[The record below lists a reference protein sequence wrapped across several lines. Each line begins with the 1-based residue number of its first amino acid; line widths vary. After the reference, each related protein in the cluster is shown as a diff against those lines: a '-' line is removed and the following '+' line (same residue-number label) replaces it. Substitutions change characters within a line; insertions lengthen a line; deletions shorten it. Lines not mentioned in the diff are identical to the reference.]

1 MKKLS
6 KNKKYLISAVF
17 LFMIILTLLTQFEG
31 TTDIKDYANVA
42 KFFSG
47 DLSSKI
53 RTSHSYL
60 FGFLHSPF
68 IFLTKN
74 FISLKLTS
82 LIFLFL
88 IVLSVYY
95 ISGKDKKALWL
106 MLLSPIVWYM
116 APWISPI
123 QLSSLLFL
131 WAFYFIRKFDE
142 NEKISNLFYSGI
154 LIGLGWALWGSILFF
169 GILLGISFLYNKKI
183 YHSIY
188 FLIFVFIGLLP
199 RMILDQF
206 LFGFPLY
213 TIIRHIIAV
222 ISFSLLGGF
231 YNQGSDFALVNII
244 LMIIFI
250 PVYSYILFTKKNFKK
265 NIKTNIFI
273 ILSFLLIIANPQI
286 RLTLIIIP
294 ILITSLTK
302 YLDKKKFAFQIA
314 LFLIISL
321 FVINPYLIQIKYE
334 TNATDFGSLIQNFPN
349 IQINEFTN
357 KIILQDLNEIST
369 KYPNQTFVVG
379 NTRDEYANLAF
390 LYWGGKI
397 NEFVSI
403 QDYQLYLNNE
413 ITLQEQSFCT
423 NSKISNRRDF
433 CFSALL
439 RKSFNDK
446 TNYSSI
452 RYAISSEEIL
462 NLEGFEFIEK
472 YQHLSLFKKLN

>member
-6 KNKKYLISAVF
+6 KNEKYLISIIF

-60 FGFLHSPF
+60 FGFLQFPF
-68 IFLTKN
+68 VLLTKT
-74 FISLKLTS
+74 FISFKLTS

-106 MLLSPIVWYM
+106 MLLSPIVWYI

-131 WAFYFIRKFDE
+131 WAFYFMKKFHE
-142 NEKISNLFYSGI
+142 NEKISNLFYSGT

-169 GILLGISFLYNKKI
+169 GIFLGISFLYNKKF

-188 FLIFVFIGLLP
+188 FIFFVFIGLLP

-231 YNQGSDFALVNII
+231 YNQGSDFNLINII
-244 LMIIFI
+244 LILIFI
-250 PVYSYILFTKKNFKK
+250 PFYSYTLFTKKNFKK
-265 NIKTNIFI
+265 DIKTNIFI

-286 RLTLIIIP
+286 RLTLIVIP
-294 ILITSLTK
+294 ILIISLIK
-302 YLDKKKFAFQIA
+302 NIDKKRFAFQIA
-314 LFLIISL
+314 FFLIISL
-321 FVINPYLIQIKYE
+321 LLINPYLIQIKYE
-334 TNATDFGSLIQNFPN
+334 TNATDFGALIKNFPN
-349 IQINEFTN
+349 ILINEPTN
-357 KIILQDLNEIST
+357 KIISQDLSKIST
-369 KYPNQTFVVG
+369 KYPNQIFVVG
-379 NTRDEYANLAF
+379 NTDDKYADLAF
-390 LYWGGKI
+390 IYWGGDI
-397 NEFVSI
+397 NEFVSM

-413 ITLQEQSFCT
+413 PTLQEQSFCT
-423 NSKISNRRDF
+423 HSKISNRRDF
-433 CFSALL
+433 CLSMTL
-439 RKSFNDK
+439 RKSFNDQ
-446 TNYSSI
+446 TDYSSI
-452 RYAISSEEIL
+452 RYAISNEETL
-462 NLEGFEFIEK
+462 NLEGFEIKESFKILKVFEK
-472 YQHLSLFKKLN
+472 L